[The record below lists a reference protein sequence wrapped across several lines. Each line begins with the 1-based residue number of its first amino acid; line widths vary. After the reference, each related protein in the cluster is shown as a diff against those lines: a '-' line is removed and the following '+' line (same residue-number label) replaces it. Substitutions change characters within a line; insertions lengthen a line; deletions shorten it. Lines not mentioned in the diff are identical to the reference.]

1 MFWLRIALCFWMFWG
16 FFALFSYSFF
26 YIIFI
31 VVEEFEWNSILFV
44 SNFIYS
50 FIFYFGDVY
59 KKGGMFVCFS
69 SFLSLE

>member
-1 MFWLRIALCFWMFWG
+1 MFWG
-16 FFALFSYSFF
+16 VFLLCFPVPSFF
-26 YIIFI
+26 FFFI
-31 VVEEFEWNSILFV
+31 GVEEFEWNSILFV